1 MIPIVNFSL
10 RQLHRYRLLTYLLVI
25 CLIVLLYTTRAFLK
39 PSKIKK
45 IKYLILQLVKN
56 ALANQ
61 VI

>member
-25 CLIVLLYTTRAFLK
+25 CLIVQLYMTRAFLN
-39 PSKIKK
+39 PFKIQKF
-45 IKYLILQLVKN
+45 KYLMLQLAKN